1 MSEQSVPPSRPFF
14 QDVTRL
20 NLALGFVTG
29 VAVLAAVGFFIVL
42 AKVGGEGSGTR
53 VAATN
58 TAANPSPSA
67 AAANDQ
73 PSGPVNLPAVTKDDH
88 TAGKAGAK
96 VVVHE
101 FSDIQ
106 CPFCRQFHPSIKR
119 LIQEYGDRVQVVYK
133 HFPLDSIHPQA
144 RPAALAAEC
153 AAEQEKF
160 WEFLDKSFE
169 QQSLLGADF
178 FTSTAKTLGLNE
190 KKFKDC
196 LDTQKYAARV
206 DADAQLGE
214 TVGVSGTPSSFVNG
228 LPLSGAQPYESLKA
242 MVDQALA
249 A

>member
-1 MSEQSVPPSRPFF
+1 MSEQPVPPNRSFF
-14 QDVTRL
+14 QDATRL

-29 VAVLAAVGFFIVL
+29 VAALAAIGFFILL
-42 AKVGGEGSGTR
+42 AKVGGEGSGSK

-58 TAANPSPSA
+58 TASPSPTVA
-67 AAANDQ
+67 AADTQ
-73 PSGPVNLPAVTKDDH
+73 PTGPVDLPAVTKDDH
-88 TAGKAGAK
+88 VQGKAGAK
-96 VVVHE
+96 VVVTE

-119 LIQEYGDRVQVVYK
+119 LIQDYGDKVQVVYK
-133 HFPLDSIHPQA
+133 HFPLDSIHPMA
-144 RPAALAAEC
+144 RPAALASEC
-153 AAEQEKF
+153 AAEQGKF

-178 FTSTAKTLGLNE
+178 FTSTAKSLGLNE
-190 KKFKDC
+190 KQFKDC
-196 LDTQKYAARV
+196 VDTQKFASHV

-249 A
+249 AA